1 MFVYQRRKQIQ
12 KALNLL
18 AEAKD
23 ILEEVMNEEQEAF
36 DNLPEGLQCSERG
49 EQMEDNIYNLEEF
62 IDFIGDTDT
71 LETM

>member
-1 MFVYQRRKQIQ
+1 MNNQRRKQIQ

-23 ILEEVMNEEQEAF
+23 ILEEVMNAEQEAF
-36 DNLPEGLQCSERG
+36 DNLPEGLQCSEKG

-62 IDFIGDTDT
+62 IDFLGDTDT